1 MGAKKCREMWRKVEK
16 NKQIFKKSLEPS
28 CEETGLNQS
37 LQQSLLVWRTS
48 EMPEKPRTIHYGLF
62 PFQHALVGSG
72 TKGFY
77 SFSQRLCSHSYVP
90 EAVWELQM

>member
-1 MGAKKCREMWRKVEK
+1 MEKSREKQTIKK
-16 NKQIFKKSLEPS
+16 KKSLEPS

-62 PFQHALVGSG
+62 PSQHALVGSG
-72 TKGFY
+72 TKGFVHLANVY
-77 SFSQRLCSHSYVP
+77 VVIPMCEKLCGNGV
-90 EAVWELQM
+90 